1 MPSLIDIRR
10 RIRAVKNTQQITK
23 AMKMIAASRLRRAHD
38 RIVAA
43 RPFSH
48 GVVRVLYSLAGR
60 VDPSLHPLLA
70 ARDDRK
76 PGAHVLLIVITS
88 DKGLAGGFSAN
99 VIKAAASF
107 IAARKGQRVSLVLIG
122 RKGRDFFRRR
132 GFATRLEKVNVFTHL
147 TFADAEALA
156 VPIIEDFVSGEVD
169 GVYLVYNEFKSMI
182 AQRVVT
188 ERLLPV
194 PRLGEDLAAL
204 VPMASSPGFNL
215 DRDRDGRIDPG
226 SDVDYLYEPSAQEI
240 LDVVMPRYVQ
250 YAAVSR
256 AARVSGRRARGAH
269 GRDGRGDEER
279 GRDRGLADAV
289 HEQGA
294 AGGHHPRDHRGG
306 LRGRIVVSIGER

>member
-48 GVVRVLYSLAGR
+48 GVLRVLYSLAGR
-60 VDPSLHPLLA
+60 IDPALHPLLA
-70 ARDDRK
+70 ARDDTQ
-76 PGAHVLLIVITS
+76 PGAHVLLVVITS

-99 VIKAAASF
+99 VIKAAAAF
-107 IAARKGQRVSLVLIG
+107 IAQRKGQRVSLVLLG

-132 GFATRLEKVNVFTHL
+132 GFPTRLERVNLFSHL
-147 TFADAEALA
+147 SFADAESVAK
-156 VPIIEDFVSGEVD
+156 PIIEDYTAGTVD

-182 AQRVVT
+182 SQRVVT

-215 DRDRDGRIDPG
+215 DRDHDGRIDEG
-226 SDVDYLYEPSAQEI
+226 SAVDYLYEPSAQEI
-240 LDVVMPRYVQ
+240 LDRVMPRYVH
-250 YAAVSR
+250 YELFHALLESSAAEH
-256 AARVSGRRARGAH
+256 AARMAAMDAATKNAVEIVDSLTLYMNKVRQAAITREIIEVVSGA
-269 GRDGRGDEER
+269 ES
-279 GRDRGLADAV
+279 L
-289 HEQGA
+289 
-294 AGGHHPRDHRGG
+294 
-306 LRGRIVVSIGER
+306 

>member
-48 GVVRVLYSLAGR
+48 GVLRVLYSLAGR

-76 PGAHVLLIVITS
+76 PGGHVLLIVITS

-99 VIKAAASF
+99 VIKAAAAF
-107 IAARKGQRVSLVLIG
+107 IAARKGQRVSLVLVG

-132 GFATRLEKVNVFTHL
+132 GFPTRLEKVNVFTNL
-147 TFADAEALA
+147 MFSDAQAIA
-156 VPIIEDFVSGEVD
+156 VPIIEDFVSGGID
-169 GVYLVYNEFKSMI
+169 GAYVVYNEFKSMI

-204 VPMASSPGFNL
+204 VPMASGPGFNL
-215 DRDRDGRIDPG
+215 DRDHDGRIDAG
-226 SDVDYLYEPSAQEI
+226 SAIDYLYEPSPQQI
-240 LDVVMPRYVQ
+240 LDIVMPRYVQ
-250 YAAVSR
+250 YQLFHALLESAAAEH
-256 AARVSGRRARGAH
+256 AARMAAMDAATKNAVDIVDSLTLYMNKVRQAAITREIIEVVSGA
-269 GRDGRGDEER
+269 ES
-279 GRDRGLADAV
+279 L
-289 HEQGA
+289 
-294 AGGHHPRDHRGG
+294 
-306 LRGRIVVSIGER
+306 